1 MTKLDNET
9 GTLTG
14 EEADARWKEIS
25 REVELI
31 WSAVMKVA
39 DKVLLAHANFGFRK
53 FEEKIS
59 PSLDEILLSLRV
71 ITSILDSIDESLD
84 YSEIRM
90 VANAKQ
96 QILWIQTIGNALR
109 YGNEIDYLASVEK
122 LRSQS
127 NI

>member
-1 MTKLDNET
+1 M
-9 GTLTG
+9 
-14 EEADARWKEIS
+14 
-25 REVELI
+25 
-31 WSAVMKVA
+31 
-39 DKVLLAHANFGFRK
+39 
-53 FEEKIS
+53 
-59 PSLDEILLSLRV
+59 LSLRV

-96 QILWIQTIGNALR
+96 QILWIQTIGNALK